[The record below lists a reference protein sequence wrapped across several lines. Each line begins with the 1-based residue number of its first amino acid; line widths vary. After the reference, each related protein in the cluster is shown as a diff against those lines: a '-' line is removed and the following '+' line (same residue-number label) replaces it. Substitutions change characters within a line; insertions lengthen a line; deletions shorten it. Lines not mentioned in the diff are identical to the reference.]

1 MTERVTRPAT
11 RLTQCS
17 RQRRN
22 IYQQLFHSGLS
33 LSKLRD
39 AVTQGRLLQSSDG
52 AIGVPGRSLAWK
64 LFLLKDEPLEHP
76 PDEVPSVPIELL
88 RGSRKQ
94 FSELLLEKMRA
105 PDGSY
110 DESFVVPG
118 LAIPRRS
125 RQATTNLET
134 NNPLSLHDENP
145 WKEWFSAVDLRKTI
159 QQDVERTFP
168 DMGYFRKE
176 DVQHQLTNVLF
187 LYSVMHAELG
197 YRQGMHELLAPLFYA
212 VDFDSTAESPES
224 SGLDPLFLELCSRSW
239 VAADS
244 WALFSAIMCGI
255 SHWYEWR
262 EPDRPSSSSRG
273 PMNLKPYILPIIQ
286 TCNVIQGTLLK
297 SVDPVLHDAMQSA
310 GVEPQFYGL
319 RWLRLL
325 FTREFPMNEAMVLW
339 DGLFSSSSPIPDL
352 VQWICIAM
360 LVRIRTKIIP
370 SDYSAQL
377 MHLLRYPPCPTPEEG
392 APHHI
397 LLLIRQATALEIFH
411 TPSAGA
417 SLAVENRNLL
427 NIPLEVPD
435 PLPVSRRRVRP
446 IERTHQAPPSEHISG
461 SPPTEN
467 LRQQP
472 LLQLGLPELF
482 ARGLLDRGE
491 SLGINKTVMNA
502 VSELK
507 RNFPDLA
514 SSLVRSPSFSSS
526 SFSAYPLLDER
537 TPEERYTWDHRSG
550 LESASELAELR
561 QQNKHLGE
569 AITWILDV
577 LNRDE
582 DKQEHQEAYQAQR
595 KQSLESL
602 SYVRDVLSGQVAE
615 VDERRLWG
623 EEEFKRRWEGRDRS
637 KSITSE
643 ASLRE
648 TRAPAS
654 AEATRSSDSA
664 PSPSFARDFRRFS
677 PNSSSVNGPL
687 RSFMSSTS
695 GHTAKATSLTTSH
708 SRSQS
713 SALFSS
719 RPTVPQRAPVRPSAS
734 NPFQRVSDRAHIS
747 QSGTSNQTIVSDQS
761 PKLLNE
767 VQHDPLGVLK

>member
-1 MTERVTRPAT
+1 MAERATRPST
-11 RLTQCS
+11 RLTQS
-17 RQRRN
+17 V
-22 IYQQLFHSGLS
+22 YQQLFHNGLS

-39 AVTQGRLLQSSDG
+39 AVARGRLLQSSDG

-64 LFLLKDEPLEHP
+64 LFLLKVEPLDSP
-76 PDEVPSVPIELL
+76 PDEVPSMPIELL
-88 RGSRKQ
+88 RASRKQ
-94 FSELLLEKMRA
+94 FSQLLLEKMRA

-125 RQATTNLET
+125 RPASTNLET

-145 WKEWFSAVDLRKTI
+145 WKEWFSAVELRKTI

-168 DMGYFRKE
+168 DMGYFRNE

-187 LYSVMHAELG
+187 LYSVMHPEIG
-197 YRQGMHELLAPLFYA
+197 YRQGMHELLAPLFYS
-212 VDFDSTAESPES
+212 VDFDSTAEPLES
-224 SGLDPLFLELCSRSW
+224 SGLDSLFLESCSRSW

-244 WALFSAIMCGI
+244 WALFSAMMRGI

-273 PMNLKPYILPIIQ
+273 PMNLKPFVSPIIQ
-286 TCNVIQGTLLK
+286 TCNIIQGTLLK
-297 SVDPVLHDAMQSA
+297 SVDPVLHDAIQSA
-310 GVEPQFYGL
+310 GVEPQLYGL

-339 DGLFSSSSPIPDL
+339 DGLFASSSSIPDL
-352 VQWICIAM
+352 VHWICVAM
-360 LVRIRTKIIP
+360 LIRIRTKLIP
-370 SDYSAQL
+370 SDYSSQL

-397 LLLIRQATALEIFH
+397 LLLIRQATALEMSH

-435 PLPVSRRRVRP
+435 PPQVVRRRARP
-446 IERTHQAPPSEHISG
+446 IDRVHQASPSEHLLGG
-461 SPPTEN
+461 SSTEN
-467 LRQQP
+467 FRQQP
-472 LLQLGLPELF
+472 SFQLGFPELI

-507 RNFPDLA
+507 RNLPDLA
-514 SSLVRSPSFSSS
+514 STLTRSPSFGGS
-526 SFSAYPLLDER
+526 SFTVYPLLDEK
-537 TPEERYTWDHRSG
+537 PPAERYTWDHRSG

-569 AITWILDV
+569 AVAWILEI
-577 LNRDE
+577 LNQGE
-582 DKQEHQEAYQAQR
+582 DNQGHQEAYEDQR

-623 EEEFKRRWEGRDRS
+623 EEEFKRRWEIREKSQSVAHEAAVSGREGRA
-637 KSITSE
+637 SE
-643 ASLRE
+643 V
-648 TRAPAS
+648 
-654 AEATRSSDSA
+654 TRSSSGA
-664 PSPSFARDFRRFS
+664 SSPSLPLDNRRFS
-677 PNSSSVNGPL
+677 PNTSVSSSVNGPL
-687 RSFMSSTS
+687 RSFMSSSS
-695 GHTAKATSLTTSH
+695 GHTTRATSLTTTH
-708 SRSQS
+708 NRSQS
-713 SALFSS
+713 SGTLFSS
-719 RPTVPQRAPVRPSAS
+719 RPTLPQRAPVRTSAN
-734 NPFQRVSDRAHIS
+734 NPFQRVS
-747 QSGTSNQTIVSDQS
+747 NQENAATTGQGDQS
-761 PKLLNE
+761 PKARSE
-767 VQHDPLGVLK
+767 VQHDPLGALK